1 MQRQTTFAKPGEVD
15 QNWHLID
22 AQGRV
27 LGRMA
32 TKIATILQGKH
43 RPEYTPFVDTGDYV
57 IVINAA
63 DIVLTGRK
71 AEQKFQTTY
80 SGYPGGQRQV
90 SYGKL
95 LQKHPERVIEL
106 AVKRMLP
113 KTKLGRA
120 MFKKLKV
127 YPGPKHDHAA
137 QKPELL
143 AL

>member
-1 MQRQTTFAKPGEVD
+1 MQRQTTFTKPGETD
-15 QNWHLID
+15 RSWHLID
-22 AQGRV
+22 AEGKV

-32 TKIATILQGKH
+32 TEIATILQGKH
-43 RPEYTPFVDTGDYV
+43 RPQYTPFVDTGDYI
-57 IVINAA
+57 IVINASKV
-63 DIVLTGRK
+63 VLTGRK

-90 SYGKL
+90 SYGEL
-95 LQKHPERVIEL
+95 LEKNPGRVIEL

-127 YPGPKHDHAA
+127 YPGPEHDHAA
-137 QKPELL
+137 QKPEPL